1 MTLTPTSLLSC
12 VISSM
17 LLTVLA
23 WMVIKNDSV
32 LKTAGKYIC
41 IFLMLVVVRM
51 LLPVE
56 FGFTV
61 TLLSRRMLTGLRNMM
76 LLEVTFGALQV
87 TVGQVLLFLW
97 IIGAVCRFCI
107 CTGRHIYFMHKVEES
122 PGYFKHDVKAVTDRI
137 NREFGKEGKFKVL
150 FVPGVQTPAIIGV
163 THPVILMPGVD
174 YTEREIYYILKHEM
188 MHFYHHD
195 MLVKIICEALCI
207 IYWWNPAVF
216 LLEKLIVRVQEL
228 RVDGLIISGR
238 SEEEKTD
245 YLECIA
251 RSMRVGKQ
259 ERTSLMITFVSQRG
273 QAMRQRIRFIC
284 GGYWTKTGWKGIYAA
299 IISCLLF
306 TASVSV
312 IVEPDYG
319 EDIPG
324 TFSYPDP
331 QTSYLIETDGYY
343 EIYIDGE
350 FVGKVR
356 EITEPITELKIYKN
370 EEELT
375 NEE

>member
-12 VISSM
+12 VISSI

-23 WMVIKNDSV
+23 WMVIKNDSA

-41 IFLMLVVVRM
+41 IFLMLVVVRVM
-51 LLPVE
+51 LPVE

-61 TLLSRRMLTGLRNMM
+61 TLLSKRMLTGLRDMM
-76 LLEVTFGALQV
+76 LLEVTFGTLKV
-87 TVGQVLLFLW
+87 TVGQILMFLW
-97 IIGAVCRFCI
+97 ITGAVCRFFI

-150 FVPGVQTPAIIGV
+150 FVPGVRTPAIIGV
-163 THPVILMPGVD
+163 IHPVILMPGVD

-188 MHFYHHD
+188 LHFYHHD

-207 IYWWNPAVF
+207 VYWWNPAIF

-251 RSMRVGKQ
+251 NSMRAGKQ
-259 ERTSLMITFVSQRG
+259 GRIGLMITFVSQRG

-284 GGYWTKTGWKGIYAA
+284 GGYWTKTGWKGIFTAVIA
-299 IISCLLF
+299 CLLF
-306 TASVSV
+306 TASVSF
-312 IVEPDYG
+312 IVEPSYDI
-319 EDIPG
+319 DIPG
-324 TFSYPDP
+324 IFDYPDP

-343 EIYIDGE
+343 EVYIDGE
-350 FVGKVR
+350 FVGEVR

-370 EEELT
+370 EEELK

>member
-1 MTLTPTSLLSC
+1 MALSPTSLLSC
-12 VISSM
+12 LVSSA

-23 WMVIKNDSV
+23 WAVIKNDSV
-32 LKTAGKYIC
+32 LKAAGKYIC
-41 IFLMLVVVRM
+41 MFLALIVARI

-61 TLLSRRMLTGLRNMM
+61 TFLSRYVLTGLRD
-76 LLEVTFGALQV
+76 LLLSAVGFGAFEA

-97 IIGAVCRFCI
+97 IAGTMCRFFI
-107 CTGRHIYFMHKVEES
+107 CAGRYIYFRHKMEKC
-122 PGYFKHDVKAVTDRI
+122 PGYFKHDVKAVIDRI
-137 NREFGKEGKFKVL
+137 NREYGKEGEFKVL
-150 FVPGVQTPAIIGV
+150 LVPGIQTPAIFGV
-163 THPVILMPGVD
+163 VHPLILMPGVD
-174 YTEREIYYILKHEM
+174 YTEGEIYYILKHEM
-188 MHFYHHD
+188 LHFYHHD
-195 MLVKIICEALCI
+195 MLVKIICEALCVV
-207 IYWWNPAVF
+207 YWWNPAVF

-228 RVDGLIISGR
+228 RVDGLIILGR

-251 RSMRVGKQ
+251 KSMRAGKQ

-273 QAMRQRIRFIC
+273 EAMRQRFRFIC
-284 GGYWTKTGWKGIYAA
+284 EGCWTRTGWKGIFTA
-299 IISCLLF
+299 IIACLLF

-324 TFSYPDP
+324 TFSYPNP
-331 QTSYLIETDGYY
+331 QTSYLIEDDGYY

-356 EITEPITELKIYKN
+356 EITEPFTELKVYKN
-370 EEELT
+370 EEKLT